1 MKKSKII
8 RMPMSFT
15 SEDFAHCVNC
25 MQFVDY
31 LLDEST
37 DGMPSTVHYG
47 DIQYLET
54 LLFREYN
61 IMREVMEVSGGDDN
75 VI

>member
-8 RMPMSFT
+8 RIPVSFT
-15 SEDFAHCVNC
+15 SDDFSHCVNC
-25 MQFVDY
+25 MKFVDY
-31 LLDEST
+31 LLDESM
-37 DGMPSTVHYG
+37 DGILKWVHYG

-61 IMREVMEVSGGDDN
+61 TMREVMESSGGDDD
-75 VI
+75 VV

>member
-15 SEDFAHCVNC
+15 SDDFSHCVNC
-25 MQFVDY
+25 MQFVDF

-61 IMREVMEVSGGDDN
+61 IMREVMEASGGGDD
-75 VI
+75 VV

>member
-1 MKKSKII
+1 MKTSKII

-15 SEDFAHCVNC
+15 SDDFSHCVNC

-37 DGMPSTVHYG
+37 DGIPKSVHYD
-47 DIQYLET
+47 DIQYLEK
-54 LLFREYN
+54 LLFREYG
-61 IMREVMEVSGGDDN
+61 IMCEVMESSGGDD
-75 VI
+75 VV

>member
-15 SEDFAHCVNC
+15 SDDFSHCVNC

-37 DGMPSTVHYG
+37 DGVPKSVHYR

-61 IMREVMEVSGGDDN
+61 IMREVIEVSGGDND
-75 VI
+75 VV

>member
-8 RMPMSFT
+8 SMPISFT
-15 SEDFAHCVNC
+15 SDDFSHCMNC
-25 MQFVDY
+25 MLFVDF

-37 DGMPSTVHYG
+37 DGMPNTVHYG

-61 IMREVMEVSGGDDN
+61 IMREVMEASGGDDD
-75 VI
+75 VV

>member
-8 RMPMSFT
+8 RMPISFT
-15 SEDFAHCVNC
+15 SDDFLHCLNC

-37 DGMPSTVHYG
+37 DGMPKHVHYE
-47 DIQYLET
+47 DIEYLEK
-54 LLFREYN
+54 LLSREYE
-61 IMREVMEVSGGDDN
+61 IMREVMEDSGGDDN

>member
-8 RMPMSFT
+8 RMPISFT
-15 SEDFAHCVNC
+15 SDDLSHCVNW

-37 DGMPSTVHYG
+37 DGMPSTVYHE

-61 IMREVMEVSGGDDN
+61 MMREVIEASGGDDN

>member
-1 MKKSKII
+1 MKTSKII

-15 SEDFAHCVNC
+15 SVDFSHCVNC
-25 MQFVDY
+25 LQFVDY

-37 DGMPSTVHYG
+37 DGMPNSVYYK
-47 DIQYLET
+47 DIEYLEK
-54 LLFREYN
+54 LLFREYE
-61 IMREVMEVSGGDDN
+61 IMREVMEASGGDDN

>member
-15 SEDFAHCVNC
+15 SDDFSHCVNC

-37 DGMPSTVHYG
+37 DGMPKSVHYG
-47 DIQYLET
+47 DIHYLET
-54 LLFREYN
+54 LLFREFN
-61 IMREVMEVSGGDDN
+61 IMREVMEASGGDND
-75 VI
+75 VV

>member
-8 RMPMSFT
+8 RMPISFT
-15 SEDFAHCVNC
+15 SDDFSHCVNC

-31 LLDEST
+31 LLDEFT
-37 DGMPSTVHYG
+37 DGMPKSVHYG

-54 LLFREYN
+54 LLFRAYN
-61 IMREVMEVSGGDDN
+61 IMREVIEASGGDND
-75 VI
+75 VV